1 MGAVSLAVYADA
13 PRTARVT
20 PTFHTPFPARP
31 HPPLPVPL
39 PPPDIRAPAR
49 LLAVAVAVGG
59 VLVLASL
66 ASSLDRAAA
75 SERAADAARD
85 SLRAL
90 QRDIAADRTPANAAV
105 GGARTSADPFDI
117 DGLVPPVQGFVSRGV
132 VPSIGHYG
140 VDVPLAENTPV
151 RAVADGRVVL
161 ADGARAGGETLV
173 VAHAGGR
180 VSVYKH
186 NARLLVAAGDSV
198 RAGQVVA
205 RSGNTGALTSGP
217 HLHVELWRDG
227 VPLDL
232 RRLVSPR

>member
-1 MGAVSLAVYADA
+1 M
-13 PRTARVT
+13 P
-20 PTFHTPFPARP
+20 
-31 HPPLPVPL
+31 

-49 LLAVAVAVGG
+49 LLVGAVAVGG

-66 ASSLDRAAA
+66 AGSLDRAATA
-75 SERAADAARD
+75 ERSADAARD
-85 SLRAL
+85 SLRTL
-90 QRDIAADRTPANAAV
+90 QRDIAPGNAAV
-105 GGARTSADPFDI
+105 GGARTSADSFDV
-117 DGLVPPVQGFVSRGV
+117 DSLVPPVQGFVSRGI

-140 VDVPLAENTPV
+140 VDVPLAEGTAV
-151 RAVADGRVVL
+151 HAVADGRVVL
-161 ADGARAGGETLV
+161 ADDARAGGETLV

-186 NARLLVAAGDSV
+186 NARLLVATGDSV